1 MRRADR
7 LFEIIQLMRRRGL
20 VRARDLAEALEVS
33 ERTVYRDIADLVAQ
47 RVPITGEAGV
57 GYMLDKGYDL
67 PPMMLTRAEIEA
79 LVMGVRII
87 ETWSDCEMCDAAG
100 SLLAKIEAVLPEE
113 LRPMIHTCHLLAP
126 ASHDTVAMDIDPV
139 ELRRAIREQRYVNID
154 YSDINGTRSMRRIRP
169 LGLAFYGPVWLLFTW
184 CELRLDFRSFRLDR
198 ICAMEV
204 TGDRFPR
211 EPGRGLQDFMKSWE
225 NWVERLRDDRETIPE
240 PAGCNR
246 ETPP

>member
-1 MRRADR
+1 M
-7 LFEIIQLMRRRGL
+7 
-20 VRARDLAEALEVS
+20 
-33 ERTVYRDIADLVAQ
+33 
-47 RVPITGEAGV
+47 
-57 GYMLDKGYDL
+57 
-67 PPMMLTRAEIEA
+67 
-79 LVMGVRII
+79 RII

-113 LRPMIHTCHLLAP
+113 LRPMIRTCHLLAP
-126 ASHDTVAMDIDPV
+126 ANHDTVAMDIDPV

-204 TGDRFPR
+204 TGDRFQGTRPR
-211 EPGRGLQDFMKSWE
+211 PSGFHEKLGKLGRTSARRPGDHPG
-225 NWVERLRDDRETIPE
+225 E